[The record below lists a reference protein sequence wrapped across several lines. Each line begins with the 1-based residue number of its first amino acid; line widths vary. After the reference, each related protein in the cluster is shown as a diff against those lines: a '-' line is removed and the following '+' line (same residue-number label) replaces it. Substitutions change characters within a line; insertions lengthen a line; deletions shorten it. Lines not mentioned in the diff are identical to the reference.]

1 MCLQVIEAEV
11 RYAVR
16 YEYAQTA
23 VDVIA
28 RRCRLSFLNAQAA
41 LGALPR
47 VVEIMTEDLDWSH
60 SRQQAEIDRATEFL
74 ASMGLPPGIEPPP
87 LRTHSVMEKF
97 WSLLGFTGQISIEA
111 RTLRVA
117 QEMVYSR
124 AQFEAGEITALRD
137 AFVARTQQYP
147 AVEDET
153 HLGQADVFGLIESL
167 KGYEGVSRKD
177 YDYVL
182 TETGFAGKSNFNFD
196 EFVEVWG
203 SHRAAFCGFV
213 LTLCL
218 DLWRAE
224 GYCVIAS
231 SQSQS
236 ACS

>member
-16 YEYAQTA
+16 HEYAQTA

-41 LGALPR
+41 LGVLPR
-47 VVEIMTEDLDWSH
+47 VVELMAEDLNWNR
-60 SRQQAEIDRATEFL
+60 SRQQAEIDRATKFL

-87 LRTHSVMEKF
+87 LKTHSFMEKF
-97 WSLLGFTGQISIEA
+97 WSLLGFTSQAWSEA
-111 RTLRVA
+111 RTPRA
-117 QEMVYSR
+117 AREMVYSR

-153 HLGQADVFGLIESL
+153 HLGRADVFGLIESL

-177 YDYVL
+177 YEYAL
-182 TETGFAGKSNFNFD
+182 TETGFADKPDFNFD
-196 EFVEVWG
+196 EFVEV
-203 SHRAAFCGFV
+203 
-213 LTLCL
+213 
-218 DLWRAE
+218 
-224 GYCVIAS
+224 
-231 SQSQS
+231 
-236 ACS
+236 

>member
-1 MCLQVIEAEV
+1 M

-97 WSLLGFTGQISIEA
+97 WSLLGFTGQVLSEA

-117 QEMVYSR
+117 REMVYSR
-124 AQFEAGEITALRD
+124 AQFEAGEIVALRD

-153 HLGQADVFGLIESL
+153 HLGQADVFGLIENL

-182 TETGFAGKSNFNFD
+182 TETGFAGKSDVNFD
-196 EFVEVWG
+196 ELARGMGKPSCCILG
-203 SHRAAFCGFV
+203 SV

-218 DLWRAE
+218 DLWQAE
-224 GYCVIAS
+224 GYSVIAS
-231 SQSQS
+231 SQFQG
-236 ACS
+236 ACG